1 MVRLANN
8 LPDSARALALKT
20 PAVFGNVEYVIAK
33 SGDTATARRR
43 LEELDAQRPQP
54 YGAEVRRA
62 QTYMGLGDTASA
74 LSALE
79 RAVKANYPWAV
90 GLSPFD
96 PMYDSVRG
104 SARFKALL
112 REVGLAP

>member
-1 MVRLANN
+1 
-8 LPDSARALALKT
+8 
-20 PAVFGNVEYVIAK
+20 
-33 SGDTATARRR
+33 
-43 LEELDAQRPQP
+43 
-54 YGAEVRRA
+54 
-62 QTYMGLGDTASA
+62 MGLGDTASA

-90 GLSPFD
+90 GVSPFD